1 MFDPYSLRI
10 WKDSK
15 ALFLEVH
22 QLSYHAFFERDRY
35 LKSQLLRAS
44 LSVHL
49 NISEGSGRGRNKEFL
64 HFLRIS
70 RGSLEETISL
80 LLILE
85 DLVPTTFPTN
95 DLVSRYKRL
104 LHSINALMA
113 KIKTADIH
121 PR

>member
-1 MFDPYSLRI
+1 MFDPSSLRI
-10 WKDSK
+10 WNESK
-15 ALFLEVH
+15 ELFLEIH
-22 QLSYHAFFERDRY
+22 QLSYHTFFERDRY

-85 DLVPTTFPTN
+85 DLVPSTFPTN

-113 KIKTADIH
+113 KIKTADTLS
-121 PR
+121 R

>member
-1 MFDPYSLRI
+1 MFDHSSLRI

-22 QLSYHAFFERDRY
+22 QLSYHSFFERDRY

-49 NISEGSGRGRNKEFL
+49 NISEGSGRGRTKEFI

-85 DLVPTTFPTN
+85 DLVPSTFPTN

-104 LHSINALMA
+104 HHSINSLMA
-113 KIKTADIH
+113 KIKTADTS
-121 PR
+121 RS